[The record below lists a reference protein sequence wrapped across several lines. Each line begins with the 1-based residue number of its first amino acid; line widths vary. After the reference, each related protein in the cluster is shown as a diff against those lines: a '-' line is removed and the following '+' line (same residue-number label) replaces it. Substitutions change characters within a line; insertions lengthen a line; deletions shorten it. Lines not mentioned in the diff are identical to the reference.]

1 MQLARFASPPM
12 FRRVSLFPAS
22 ALLLALAA
30 GLAGCGEPDVRE
42 RLSGAPE
49 TVPPPAA
56 APAAD
61 DSRPALV
68 AFGDSLTAGYGIDLD
83 EAWPARLQERLD
95 AAGFAYRV
103 VNAGVSGE
111 TTSGGLRR
119 LPFVLDRNPDAALVV
134 IALGGNDGLRGVP
147 VDVMTD
153 NLEAMIRE
161 AEGRGLKVLLAG
173 VPAPPE
179 LGRDYEDGF
188 AETFRE
194 VSGAAGVPLLPSL
207 LEGVAGVA
215 ELNQRDGIHPTA
227 EGALRLA
234 ENAFE
239 ALRPLLT
246 EPPAATVVP

>member
-1 MQLARFASPPM
+1 M
-12 FRRVSLFPAS
+12 FRRAFPPAVRRRLPI
-22 ALLLALAA
+22 AGLVL

-42 RLSGAPE
+42 LSRAPE
-49 TVPPPAA
+49 PAPPPPAA
-56 APAAD
+56 AVED
-61 DSRPALV
+61 DPRPALV

-95 AAGFAYRV
+95 AEGFAYRV

-119 LPFVLDRNPDAALVV
+119 LPFVLDRNPSAEVVV

-147 VDVMTD
+147 VDVMMD
-153 NLEAMIRE
+153 NLAAMIRE
-161 AEGRGLKVLLAG
+161 AEGRGLQVLLAG

-188 AETFRE
+188 AETFRD
-194 VSGAAGVPLLPSL
+194 VAGATGVPLLPSL

-234 ENAFE
+234 DNAFA
-239 ALRPLLT
+239 ALKPLLA
-246 EPPAATVVP
+246 EPPATGGVP

>member
-1 MQLARFASPPM
+1 M
-12 FRRVSLFPAS
+12 FRRAFPPAVRRGLPI
-22 ALLLALAA
+22 AGLVL

-42 RLSGAPE
+42 LQRAPD
-49 TVPPPAA
+49 TAPPPPAA
-56 APAAD
+56 AVED
-61 DSRPALV
+61 DPRPALV
-68 AFGDSLTAGYGIDLD
+68 AFGDSLTAGYGIDLG

-95 AAGFAYRV
+95 AEGFAYRV

-119 LPFVLDRNPDAALVV
+119 LPFVLDRNPNAAVVV

-147 VDVMTD
+147 VHVMMD

-161 AEGRGLKVLLAG
+161 AEGRGLQVLLAG

-188 AETFRE
+188 AETFRD
-194 VSGAAGVPLLPSL
+194 VAGATGAPLLPSL

-215 ELNQRDGIHPTA
+215 ELNQRDGIHPNA

-234 ENAFE
+234 DNAFA
-239 ALRPLLT
+239 ALKPLLA
-246 EPPAATVVP
+246 EPPATGGVP

>member
-1 MQLARFASPPM
+1 M
-12 FRRVSLFPAS
+12 FRRAS
-22 ALLLALAA
+22 PFAALAVLLTLA
-30 GLAGCGEPDVRE
+30 VGLAGCGEPDVRE
-42 RLSGAPE
+42 LSRVPE
-49 TVPPPAA
+49 TAPPPAD
-56 APAAD
+56 APSED
-61 DSRPALV
+61 DPRPALV

-95 AAGFAYRV
+95 AEGFAYRV

-119 LPFVLDRNPDAALVV
+119 LPFVLDRNPSAELVV

-188 AETFRE
+188 AETFRD
-194 VSGAAGVPLLPSL
+194 VAAATGVPLLPSL

-234 ENAFE
+234 DNAF
-239 ALRPLLT
+239 ASLKPLLT
-246 EPPAATVVP
+246 EPPAAGAVP

>member
-1 MQLARFASPPM
+1 MHFLI
-12 FRRVSLFPAS
+12 
-22 ALLLALAA
+22 A
-30 GLAGCGEPDVRE
+30 GLVLGFAGCGEPDVRE
-42 RLSGAPE
+42 QLARAPE
-49 TVPPPAA
+49 AAPPPAA
-56 APAAD
+56 APAED
-61 DSRPALV
+61 DPRPALV
-68 AFGDSLTAGYGIDLD
+68 AFGDSLTAGYGIDLE

-95 AAGFAYRV
+95 AEGFGYRV

-119 LPFVLDRNPDAALVV
+119 LPFVLDRNPNAELVV

-147 VDVMTD
+147 VDVMMD

-161 AEGRGLKVLLAG
+161 AEGRGLRVLLAG

-194 VSGAAGVPLLPSL
+194 VAGATGVLLLPSL

-234 ENAFE
+234 DNAFA
-239 ALRPLLT
+239 ALKPLLT
-246 EPPAATVVP
+246 EPPAATAVP

>member
-1 MQLARFASPPM
+1 MS
-12 FRRVSLFPAS
+12 RRVSSFPAS
-22 ALLLALAA
+22 AVLLAFAA
-30 GLAGCGEPDVRE
+30 GIAGCGEPDVRDRISE
-42 RLSGAPE
+42 VRGAA
-49 TVPPPAA
+49 PPPA
-56 APAAD
+56 PTAD
-61 DSRPALV
+61 AEDSRPALV

-95 AAGFAYRV
+95 AEGFGYRV

-119 LPFVLDRNPDAALVV
+119 LPFVLDRNPNAELVV

-147 VDVMTD
+147 VDVMMD
-153 NLEAMIRE
+153 NLEAMIRQ

-188 AETFRE
+188 AETFRD
-194 VSGAAGVPLLPSL
+194 VAGATGVPLLPSL

-234 ENAFE
+234 DNAYA
-239 ALRPLLT
+239 ALKPLLT
-246 EPPAATVVP
+246 EPPGAAAVP